1 MSERRAE
8 QDDRRLL
15 GDLLVEAGL
24 VSRGGLLA
32 ALEEQRMRGGRLGYH
47 LVRLGK
53 VTPAALHLF
62 LQESFDVLAP
72 EVLES
77 LRRGPAVDLVPAPLA
92 HHYNMVPVRV
102 DDGVLSLAIAVAD
115 SPRLIPAV
123 EELTGLRVEPLI
135 CPPSLIG
142 EALSRFYPA
151 EIESGVIY
159 RPAGDNIFVLS
170 DRRRG
175 LRPLLPEMVREDAP
189 AAEWLRA
196 IGAEA
201 IRRQARGLRIEP
213 RRSEVRV
220 AFRVAGAEEPFL
232 SLPRGAY
239 LGLSALIEGLS
250 RLAGRGR
257 VVPREGRVALA
268 SEGRRLVASVLALPG
283 LEGDTY
289 VIDLRVARVATRN
302 APELRQEVP
311 ALAAALDRLAAR
323 ARGMLIVSSPGA
335 AEAAAGVAAILD
347 LLERRLPRRIA
358 LGEWP
363 AVPGLETLG
372 PSPAEGGEDV
382 PLDVLLERVL
392 ERGPDLLILPQDDSA
407 ASARAALAQARDRVV
422 LLPVEATDAF
432 AAVERLVCLGLG
444 HEAAEAGL
452 EGVLGVRL
460 MESLCPSC
468 RRACDLQDLLSPGPR
483 HRRAGPG
490 PYFTAPGCP
499 GCRGSG
505 MLVLRP
511 VFELLEVPEAGDLFR
526 PGMTAAAL
534 RRSRAREGMETLVLA
549 ALRKSAE
556 GLLDVREP
564 LRLLLHEQA

>member
-15 GDLLVEAGL
+15 GDLLIEAGL
-24 VSRGGLLA
+24 VTRGGLLA

-62 LQESFDVLAP
+62 LQESFAVLAP
-72 EVLES
+72 DLLES
-77 LRRGPAVDLVPAPLA
+77 LRRGPAVDLVPARLA
-92 HHYNMVPVRV
+92 HHYNMMPVRV
-102 DDGVLSLAIAVAD
+102 DDGVLSLAIAAAD

-123 EELTGLRVEPLI
+123 EELTGLRVEPMI

-151 EIESGVIY
+151 EVESGVIY
-159 RPAGDNIFVLS
+159 RPAGDNVFVLS

-175 LRPLLPEMVREDAP
+175 LRPLLPEALREDAP
-189 AAEWLRA
+189 AADWLRA

-201 IRRQARGLRIEP
+201 IRRQAKGLRIEP

-220 AFRVAGAEEPFL
+220 AFRVAGADEPFL
-232 SLPRGAY
+232 SLPRGVY

-268 SEGRRLVASVLALPG
+268 SEGRRLIASVLALPG
-283 LEGDTY
+283 LEGETY
-289 VIDLRVARVATRN
+289 AIDLRVARVATRS
-302 APELRQEVP
+302 ARDLRQEVP

-323 ARGMLIVSSPGA
+323 ARGVLIVTSPGA
-335 AEAAAGVAAILD
+335 AETAAGVAAVLD
-347 LLERRLPRRIA
+347 LLEGRLPRRIA
-358 LGEWP
+358 LGEWS
-363 AVPGLETLG
+363 AVPGLETLT
-372 PSPAEGGEDV
+372 PSPPEGGEEL
-382 PLDVLLERVL
+382 PLDVLLEQVSD
-392 ERGPDLLILPQDDSA
+392 RGPDLLLLPQGDA
-407 ASARAALAQARDRVV
+407 ASAPAAFVQAHDRVV
-422 LLPVEATDAF
+422 LLPVEAADAF
-432 AAVERLVCLGLG
+432 AAVERLVRLGLG
-444 HEAAEAGL
+444 HEAAEAGV

-483 HRRAGPG
+483 HRRIGPG

-499 GCRGSG
+499 ACRGSG
-505 MLVLRP
+505 VLVLQP
-511 VFELLEVPEAGDLFR
+511 VFELLEVPAAGDLFR

-534 RRSRAREGMETLVLA
+534 RQSRAREGMETLVLA

-556 GLLDVREP
+556 GILDVREP